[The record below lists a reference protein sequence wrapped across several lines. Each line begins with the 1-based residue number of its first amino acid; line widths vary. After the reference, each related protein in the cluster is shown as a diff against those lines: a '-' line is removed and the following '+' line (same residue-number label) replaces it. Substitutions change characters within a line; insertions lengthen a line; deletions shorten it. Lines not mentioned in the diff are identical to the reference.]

1 MKAMCILEYS
11 GNIKRLMTKLP
22 FLLRGRWRKGEKRR
36 PKFTHFIKFWKEE
49 TKKANDPTYGISVIS
64 GKQSSKKDSKL
75 KPTSG
80 G

>member
-22 FLLRGRWRKGEKRR
+22 FLLRGRWRKGEK
-36 PKFTHFIKFWKEE
+36 HFIKFWKEE

-64 GKQSSKKDSKL
+64 GKQRSKTDSKL